1 MNTKKVKQRR
11 NKEDTKLDG
20 CEMRLSGSWRS
31 WERGEHDKKL
41 MYEILKD

>member
-11 NKEDTKLDG
+11 DEEDTKLDG

-31 WERGEHDKKL
+31 WERGERDKKSI
-41 MYEILKD
+41 YGILKD